1 MPLISPDF
9 ISQNLGENTKISLW
23 FVKKIKIRSKRQ
35 YENGIHGFLL
45 SVCGRKHGKMHYF
58 CRRYLTT
65 KNTTFM
71 LSLFTGS
78 GIGPTILYLAL
89 SIFIGLLLGKIK
101 IAKISL
107 GITWVL
113 FVGIAFSACG
123 ISLNAEMLHVIKEFG
138 LILFVVAVGL
148 QVGPGFFR
156 SFKKGGLAMNLMA
169 LVNVALGVLITVI
182 IAKVAHQDLA
192 DMAGVYTGAITN
204 TPGLSAAQQAV
215 TDLGIEGAA
224 DRLAAGYAVAYPLAV
239 VGMILTCILL
249 RPLCRIDLAKEPFT
263 LETTATATATSK
275 KGKGGF
281 LLIPVFVIIALGII
295 IGSIPIP
302 VGMKAPIKLGL
313 AGGPLVVAIIGGW
326 LGVKKGWFST
336 EFTEG
341 QGVHA
346 LREVGIALFLAG
358 VGLGAGGKFVETV
371 QVHYMWV
378 VYGVIITMVPPILVT
393 LFGRLVLKMN
403 YYTLMGFI
411 GGSHTDPPTLAF
423 ANTVAPESCKLPNM
437 GYATVYPLTMF
448 LRIFTAQ
455 LLVLLAV

>member
-1 MPLISPDF
+1 M
-9 ISQNLGENTKISLW
+9 NLFS
-23 FVKKIKIRSKRQ
+23 
-35 YENGIHGFLL
+35 
-45 SVCGRKHGKMHYF
+45 
-58 CRRYLTT
+58 
-65 KNTTFM
+65 
-71 LSLFTGS
+71 GS
-78 GIGPTILYLAL
+78 GVGPTIFYLAI
-89 SIFIGLLLGKIK
+89 SIFVGLLLGKIK
-101 IAKISL
+101 IAHISL

-123 ISLNAEMLHVIKEFG
+123 ITLNGEMLHVLKEFG

-215 TDLGIEGAA
+215 TDLGIEGGAE
-224 DRLAAGYAVAYPLAV
+224 RLAAGYAVAYPLAV
-239 VGMILTCILL
+239 VGMIVSCIML
-249 RPLCRIDLAKEPFT
+249 RVFCRIDLTKEPST
-263 LETTATATATSK
+263 ENALEPKAEKQATPLSQRHK
-275 KGKGGF
+275 VN
-281 LLIPVFVIIALGII
+281 LIPIFVIIALGIFV
-295 IGSIPIP
+295 GSIPIP

-313 AGGPLVVAIIGGW
+313 AGGPLVIAIVGGW
-326 LGVKKGWFST
+326 LGVKKGWFTT
-336 EFTEG
+336 ELTESH
-341 QGVHA
+341 GVWM
-346 LREVGIALFLAG
+346 LREVGIALFLAC
-358 VGLGAGGKFVETV
+358 VGLGAGGQFVATV
-371 QVHYMWV
+371 QEHYLWV

-403 YYTLMGFI
+403 YYSLMGFI

-423 ANTVAPESCKLPNM
+423 ANTVAPEGCKLPNM

>member
-1 MPLISPDF
+1 MS
-9 ISQNLGENTKISLW
+9 
-23 FVKKIKIRSKRQ
+23 
-35 YENGIHGFLL
+35 
-45 SVCGRKHGKMHYF
+45 
-58 CRRYLTT
+58 
-65 KNTTFM
+65 
-71 LSLFTGS
+71 SLFTGS
-78 GIGPTILYLAL
+78 GVGSTILYLAL

-113 FVGIAFSACG
+113 FVGIALSACG
-123 ISLNAEMLHVIKEFG
+123 ISLNHDMLHVIKEFG
-138 LILFVVAVGL
+138 LILFVVGVGL

-182 IAKVAHQDLA
+182 IAKAAHQDLT

-215 TDLGIEGAA
+215 TDIGIEGAA
-224 DRLAAGYAVAYPLAV
+224 DRLSAGYAVTYPLAV
-239 VGMILTCILL
+239 VGMIVTCILL
-249 RPLCRIDLAKEPFT
+249 RPLCRIDLAKEPSNI
-263 LETTATATATSK
+263 ETTTVTTAVQ
-275 KGKGGF
+275 KGKSGF
-281 LLIPVFVIIALGII
+281 LLIPVFIIIALGII

-313 AGGPLVVAIIGGW
+313 AGDPLVVAIIGGW

-358 VGLGAGGKFVETV
+358 VGLSAGNQFVDTV
-371 QVHYMWV
+371 QEHYMWV
-378 VYGVIITMVPPILVT
+378 VYGVIITMVPPILVG

-411 GGSHTDPPTLAF
+411 GGAHTDPPTLAF
-423 ANTVAPESCKLPNM
+423 ANTVVPEGCKLPNM

-455 LLVLLAV
+455 LLVLMAV

>member
-1 MPLISPDF
+1 M
-9 ISQNLGENTKISLW
+9 
-23 FVKKIKIRSKRQ
+23 
-35 YENGIHGFLL
+35 
-45 SVCGRKHGKMHYF
+45 M
-58 CRRYLTT
+58 
-65 KNTTFM
+65 
-71 LSLFTGS
+71 SLFTGA
-78 GIGPTILYLAL
+78 GVGPTILYLAL

-113 FVGIAFSACG
+113 FVGIALSAYG
-123 ISLNAEMLHVIKEFG
+123 VTLNHDMLHVIKEFG
-138 LILFVVAVGL
+138 LILFVVGVGL
-148 QVGPGFFR
+148 QVGPGFFQ
-156 SFKKGGLAMNLMA
+156 SFKKGGLALNLMA
-169 LVNVALGVLITVI
+169 LVNVALGVLITII

-215 TDLGIEGAA
+215 TDMGIEGGAE
-224 DRLAAGYAVAYPLAV
+224 RLAAGYAVAYPLAV
-239 VGMILTCILL
+239 VGMIMTCIIF
-249 RPLCRIDLAKEPFT
+249 RPKNLAAEPTTMLDQT
-263 LETTATATATSK
+263 LNSK
-275 KGKGGF
+275 PSTPNSAKHSF
-281 LLIPVFVIIALGII
+281 ALIPIFVIIALGII
-295 IGSIPIP
+295 VGSIPIP

-313 AGGPLVVAIIGGW
+313 AGGPLVVAILGGW
-326 LGVKKGWFST
+326 LGVKRGWFST

-358 VGLGAGGKFVETV
+358 VGLSAGGQFVATV
-371 QVHYMWV
+371 QEHYMWV
-378 VYGVIITMVPPILVT
+378 VYGIIITMVPPLLVV

-423 ANTVAPESCKLPNM
+423 ANTVAPEGCKLPNM

>member
-1 MPLISPDF
+1 
-9 ISQNLGENTKISLW
+9 
-23 FVKKIKIRSKRQ
+23 
-35 YENGIHGFLL
+35 
-45 SVCGRKHGKMHYF
+45 
-58 CRRYLTT
+58 
-65 KNTTFM
+65 M
-71 LSLFTGS
+71 LNLFTGS
-78 GIGPTILYLAL
+78 GVGPTILYLAL
-89 SIFIGLLLGKIK
+89 SIFLGLLLGKIK

-113 FVGIAFSACG
+113 FVGIALSACG
-123 ISLNAEMLHVIKEFG
+123 ISLNHDMLHVIKEFG
-138 LILFVVAVGL
+138 LILFVVGVGL
-148 QVGPGFFR
+148 QVGPGFFH
-156 SFKKGGLAMNLMA
+156 SFKKGGLALNLMA

-182 IAKVAHQDLA
+182 IAKTAHQDLA

-215 TDLGIEGAA
+215 TDIGIQGAA

-249 RPLCRIDLAKEPFT
+249 RPLCRIDLAKEPT
-263 LETTATATATSK
+263 ALETSNVATATDK
-275 KGKGGF
+275 KGKSGF

-295 IGSIPIP
+295 VGSIPIP
-302 VGMKAPIKLGL
+302 VGLKAPVKLGL

-326 LGVKKGWFST
+326 LGVKKGWFNT

-358 VGLGAGGKFVETV
+358 VGLSAGGQFVATV
-371 QVHYMWV
+371 QEHYMWV
-378 VYGVIITMVPPILVT
+378 IYGVIITMVPPILVG

-423 ANTVAPESCKLPNM
+423 ANTVAPEDCKLPNM

-455 LLVLLAV
+455 LLVLMAI

>member
-1 MPLISPDF
+1 
-9 ISQNLGENTKISLW
+9 
-23 FVKKIKIRSKRQ
+23 
-35 YENGIHGFLL
+35 
-45 SVCGRKHGKMHYF
+45 
-58 CRRYLTT
+58 
-65 KNTTFM
+65 M
-71 LSLFTGS
+71 LNLFTGS
-78 GIGPTILYLAL
+78 GVGPTILYLAL

-101 IAKISL
+101 IAHVSL

-123 ISLNAEMLHVIKEFG
+123 VSLNAEMLHVIKEFG

-182 IAKVAHQDLA
+182 IAKIAHQDLA

-215 TDLGIEGAA
+215 NDLGIEGGA

-239 VGMILTCILL
+239 VGMIMTCIVL
-249 RPLCRIDLAKEPFT
+249 RSLCRIDLKKEPTT
-263 LETTATATATSK
+263 LESLASVVPSNDK
-275 KGKGGF
+275 SKGGF
-281 LLIPVFVIIALGII
+281 LLIPIFVVIALGLIV
-295 IGSIPIP
+295 GSIPIP
-302 VGMKAPIKLGL
+302 VGLKAPIKLGL

-341 QGVHA
+341 QGIHA

-378 VYGVIITMVPPILVT
+378 VYGIIITIVPPLIVAT
-393 LFGRLVLKMN
+393 FGRLVLKMN

-423 ANTVAPESCKLPNM
+423 ANTMAPEGCKLPNM

-455 LLVLLAV
+455 LLVLMAV

>member
-1 MPLISPDF
+1 MM
-9 ISQNLGENTKISLW
+9 N
-23 FVKKIKIRSKRQ
+23 
-35 YENGIHGFLL
+35 
-45 SVCGRKHGKMHYF
+45 
-58 CRRYLTT
+58 
-65 KNTTFM
+65 
-71 LSLFTGS
+71 LFTGA
-78 GIGPTILYLAL
+78 GVGPTILYLAL

-123 ISLNAEMLHVIKEFG
+123 ITLNAEMLHVIKEFG

-169 LVNVALGVLITVI
+169 LVNVALGVVITII

-215 TDLGIEGAA
+215 TDMGIEGAA

-239 VGMILTCILL
+239 VGMIVTCILL
-249 RPLCRIDLAKEPFT
+249 RPLCRIDLSKEPT
-263 LETTATATATSK
+263 DLSETTLNSKPSTLNSK
-275 KGKGGF
+275 KGF
-281 LLIPVFVIIALGII
+281 ALIPVFVIIALGII
-295 IGSIPIP
+295 LGSIPIP

-313 AGGPLVVAIIGGW
+313 AGGPLVVAILGGW

-346 LREVGIALFLAG
+346 MREVGIALFLAG
-358 VGLGAGGKFVETV
+358 VGLSAGGQFVATV
-371 QVHYMWV
+371 QEHYMWV
-378 VYGVIITMVPPILVT
+378 VYGVIITIVPPILIG
-393 LFGRLVLKMN
+393 LFGRLVLKLN

-423 ANTVAPESCKLPNM
+423 ANTVAPEGCKLPNM

>member
-1 MPLISPDF
+1 
-9 ISQNLGENTKISLW
+9 
-23 FVKKIKIRSKRQ
+23 
-35 YENGIHGFLL
+35 
-45 SVCGRKHGKMHYF
+45 
-58 CRRYLTT
+58 
-65 KNTTFM
+65 M
-71 LSLFTGS
+71 LNLFTGS
-78 GIGPTILYLAL
+78 GVGPTILYLAL
-89 SIFIGLLLGKIK
+89 SIFAGLLLGKIK

-113 FVGIAFSACG
+113 FVGIALSACG
-123 ISLNAEMLHVIKEFG
+123 VSLNAEMLHIIKEFG

-156 SFKKGGLAMNLMA
+156 SFRKGGLAMNLMA

-182 IAKVAHQDLA
+182 IAKVADQDLA

-215 TDLGIEGAA
+215 NDIGIEGGA

-239 VGMILTCILL
+239 VGMIVSCLL
-249 RPLCRIDLAKEPFT
+249 LKTFCRIDLKNEPST
-263 LETTATATATSK
+263 ENALEPNPEKQATPTSQRHK
-275 KGKGGF
+275 VN
-281 LLIPVFVIIALGII
+281 LIPIFVIIALGIV

-326 LGVKKGWFST
+326 LGVKKGWFTT
-336 EFTEG
+336 EFTDSH
-341 QGVHA
+341 GVWM

-358 VGLGAGGKFVETV
+358 VGLSAGGQFVNTV
-371 QVHYMWV
+371 QEHYMWV
-378 VYGVIITMVPPILVT
+378 VYGVIITMIPPILIT

-423 ANTVAPESCKLPNM
+423 ANTVAPEGCKLPNM

>member
-1 MPLISPDF
+1 
-9 ISQNLGENTKISLW
+9 
-23 FVKKIKIRSKRQ
+23 
-35 YENGIHGFLL
+35 
-45 SVCGRKHGKMHYF
+45 
-58 CRRYLTT
+58 
-65 KNTTFM
+65 M
-71 LSLFTGS
+71 LNLFTGS
-78 GIGPTILYLAL
+78 GVGPTILYLAIA
-89 SIFIGLLLGKIK
+89 IFVGLLLGRIK
-101 IAKISL
+101 VAKVSL

-113 FVGIAFSACG
+113 FVGIAVSACG
-123 ISLNAEMLHVIKEFG
+123 VSLNAEMLHIIKEFG

-148 QVGPGFFR
+148 QVGPGFFC

-182 IAKVAHQDLA
+182 IAKVAKQDLA

-215 TDLGIEGAA
+215 VDMGVEGGA
-224 DRLAAGYAVAYPLAV
+224 DRLAAGYAVTYPLAV
-239 VGMILTCILL
+239 VGMIVSCLL
-249 RPLCRIDLAKEPFT
+249 LKAFCRIDLKNEPSVET
-263 LETTATATATSK
+263 ALESAAEKQATPLSQRHK
-275 KGKGGF
+275 VN
-281 LLIPVFVIIALGII
+281 LIPIFVIIALGIV

-326 LGVKKGWFST
+326 LGVKKGWFT
-336 EFTEG
+336 TDFTDSHG
-341 QGVHA
+341 IWM

-358 VGLGAGGKFVETV
+358 VGLSAGGQFVATV
-371 QVHYMWV
+371 REHYMWV
-378 VYGVIITMVPPILVT
+378 VYGIVITMVPPILVT

-423 ANTVAPESCKLPNM
+423 ANTVAPEGCKLPNI

-455 LLVLLAV
+455 LLVLMAV

>member
-1 MPLISPDF
+1 
-9 ISQNLGENTKISLW
+9 
-23 FVKKIKIRSKRQ
+23 
-35 YENGIHGFLL
+35 
-45 SVCGRKHGKMHYF
+45 
-58 CRRYLTT
+58 
-65 KNTTFM
+65 M
-71 LSLFTGS
+71 LNLFTGS
-78 GIGPTILYLAL
+78 GVGPTILYLAL
-89 SIFIGLLLGKIK
+89 SIFVGLLLGRIK

-113 FVGIAFSACG
+113 FVGIALSAYG
-123 ISLNAEMLHVIKEFG
+123 ITLNHDMLHVIKEFG

-148 QVGPGFFR
+148 QVGPGFFK

-169 LVNVALGVLITVI
+169 LVNVALGVLITII
-182 IAKVAHQDLA
+182 IAKIAHQDLA

-215 TDLGIEGAA
+215 NDMGMASA
-224 DRLAAGYAVAYPLAV
+224 SDRLAAGYAVAYPLAV
-239 VGMILTCILL
+239 VGMIVTCILL
-249 RPLCRIDLAKEPFT
+249 RLLCRIDLTKEPTT
-263 LETTATATATSK
+263 LEAAAITSTTDK

-295 IGSIPIP
+295 VGSIPIP
-302 VGMKAPIKLGL
+302 VGLKAPVKLGL
-313 AGGPLVVAIIGGW
+313 AGGPLVVAIVGGW

-346 LREVGIALFLAG
+346 LREVGISLFLAC
-358 VGLGAGGKFVETV
+358 VGLSASGQFVATV
-371 QVHYMWV
+371 QEHYMWV

-423 ANTVAPESCKLPNM
+423 ANTVAPENCKLPNM

>member
-1 MPLISPDF
+1 ML
-9 ISQNLGENTKISLW
+9 NLFN
-23 FVKKIKIRSKRQ
+23 
-35 YENGIHGFLL
+35 
-45 SVCGRKHGKMHYF
+45 
-58 CRRYLTT
+58 
-65 KNTTFM
+65 
-71 LSLFTGS
+71 GS
-78 GIGPTILYLAL
+78 GVGPTILYLAL

-101 IAKISL
+101 IAHVSL

-113 FVGIAFSACG
+113 FVGIALSACG
-123 ISLNAEMLHVIKEFG
+123 VSLNAEMLHVIKEFG

-169 LVNVALGVLITVI
+169 LVNVALGVLITCL
-182 IAKVAHQDLA
+182 IAKFANQDLA

-215 TDLGIEGAA
+215 VDLGVEGGA
-224 DRLAAGYAVAYPLAV
+224 DRLAAGYAVTYPLAV
-239 VGMILTCILL
+239 VGMILSCILL
-249 RPLCRIDLAKEPFT
+249 RVFCRIDLNKEPVSEAS
-263 LETTATATATSK
+263 LEPKAEKQATPLSQRHK
-275 KGKGGF
+275 VN
-281 LLIPVFVIIALGII
+281 LIPIFVIIALGVIV
-295 IGSIPIP
+295 GSIPIP
-302 VGMKAPIKLGL
+302 VGMKAPVKLGL
-313 AGGPLVVAIIGGW
+313 AGGPLVVAILGGW
-326 LGVKKGWFST
+326 LGVKKGWMTT
-336 EFTEG
+336 EFTDSHG
-341 QGVHA
+341 IWM

-378 VYGVIITMVPPILVT
+378 VYGVIITMVPPLLVAT
-393 LFGRLVLKMN
+393 FGRLVLKMN

-423 ANTVAPESCKLPNM
+423 ANTVAPEGCKLPNM

>member
-1 MPLISPDF
+1 MM
-9 ISQNLGENTKISLW
+9 N
-23 FVKKIKIRSKRQ
+23 
-35 YENGIHGFLL
+35 
-45 SVCGRKHGKMHYF
+45 
-58 CRRYLTT
+58 
-65 KNTTFM
+65 
-71 LSLFTGS
+71 LFTGS
-78 GIGPTILYLAL
+78 GVGPTVLYLAL
-89 SIFIGLLLGKIK
+89 SIFLGLLLGKIK

-113 FVGIAFSACG
+113 FVGIAFSTCG
-123 ISLNAEMLHVIKEFG
+123 ISLNHDMLHIIKEFG
-138 LILFVVAVGL
+138 LILFVVGVGL

-156 SFKKGGLAMNLMA
+156 YFKKGGMAMNLMA

-215 TDLGIEGAA
+215 TDLGIEGGA

-239 VGMILTCILL
+239 VGMIVTCILL
-249 RPLCRIDLAKEPFT
+249 RPLCRIDLKNEPSSET
-263 LETTATATATSK
+263 ALEPQPQKQATPTSQRHK
-275 KGKGGF
+275 VN
-281 LLIPVFVIIALGII
+281 LIPIFVIIAIGII
-295 IGSIPIP
+295 VGSIPIP

-326 LGVKKGWFST
+326 LGVKKGWLST
-336 EFTEG
+336 DFTDSH
-341 QGVHA
+341 GVWM
-346 LREVGIALFLAG
+346 LREVGIALFLAC
-358 VGLGAGGKFVETV
+358 VGLEAGGKFVETV

-378 VYGVIITMVPPILVT
+378 VYGVIITMVPPILVG
-393 LFGRLVLKMN
+393 LFGRLVLKLN

-423 ANTVAPESCKLPNM
+423 ANTVAPEGCKLPNM

>member
-1 MPLISPDF
+1 M
-9 ISQNLGENTKISLW
+9 N
-23 FVKKIKIRSKRQ
+23 
-35 YENGIHGFLL
+35 
-45 SVCGRKHGKMHYF
+45 
-58 CRRYLTT
+58 
-65 KNTTFM
+65 
-71 LSLFTGS
+71 LFTGS
-78 GIGPTILYLAL
+78 GVGPTILYLAL
-89 SIFIGLLLGKIK
+89 SIFLGLLLGKIK

-123 ISLNAEMLHVIKEFG
+123 ITLNAEMLHVIKEFG

-169 LVNVALGVLITVI
+169 LVNVALGVLITII
-182 IAKVAHQDLA
+182 IAKIAHQDLA

-215 TDLGIEGAA
+215 TDMGLEGGAE
-224 DRLAAGYAVAYPLAV
+224 RLAAGYAVTYPLAV

-249 RPLCRIDLAKEPFT
+249 RPLCRIDLTKEPVV
-263 LETTATATATSK
+263 LPDTTPHSPLLTPHSK
-275 KGKGGF
+275 KGF
-281 LLIPVFVIIALGII
+281 PLIPIFIIIALGII
-295 IGSIPIP
+295 VGSIPIP

-313 AGGPLVVAIIGGW
+313 AGGPLVVAIVGGW
-326 LGVKKGWFST
+326 LGVKKGWFNT
-336 EFTEG
+336 DFTEG

-346 LREVGIALFLAG
+346 LREVGIALFLAC
-358 VGLGAGGKFVETV
+358 VGLSAGGQFVATV
-371 QVHYMWV
+371 QDHYMWV
-378 VYGVIITMVPPILVT
+378 VYGIIITMVPPIIVT
-393 LFGRLVLKMN
+393 LFGRFVLKMN

-411 GGSHTDPPTLAF
+411 GGAHTDPPTLAF
-423 ANTVAPESCKLPNM
+423 ANTVAPEGCKLPNM

>member
-1 MPLISPDF
+1 MM
-9 ISQNLGENTKISLW
+9 N
-23 FVKKIKIRSKRQ
+23 
-35 YENGIHGFLL
+35 
-45 SVCGRKHGKMHYF
+45 
-58 CRRYLTT
+58 
-65 KNTTFM
+65 
-71 LSLFTGS
+71 LFTGA
-78 GIGPTILYLAL
+78 GVGPTILYLAL

-123 ISLNAEMLHVIKEFG
+123 ITLNAEMLHVIKEFG

-169 LVNVALGVLITVI
+169 LVNVALGVVITII

-215 TDLGIEGAA
+215 TDMGIEGAA

-239 VGMILTCILL
+239 VGMIVTCILL
-249 RPLCRIDLAKEPFT
+249 RPLCRIDLSKEPT
-263 LETTATATATSK
+263 DLSETTLNSKTSTLNSK
-275 KGKGGF
+275 KGF
-281 LLIPVFVIIALGII
+281 ALIPVFVIIALGII
-295 IGSIPIP
+295 LGSIPIP

-313 AGGPLVVAIIGGW
+313 AGGPLVVAILGGW

-346 LREVGIALFLAG
+346 MREVGIALFLAG
-358 VGLGAGGKFVETV
+358 VGLSAGGQFVATV
-371 QVHYMWV
+371 QEHYMWV
-378 VYGVIITMVPPILVT
+378 VYGVIITMVPPILIG
-393 LFGRLVLKMN
+393 LFGRLVLKLN

-423 ANTVAPESCKLPNM
+423 ANTVAPEGCKLPNM

>member
-1 MPLISPDF
+1 MRM
-9 ISQNLGENTKISLW
+9 KISA
-23 FVKKIKIRSKRQ
+23 
-35 YENGIHGFLL
+35 FLASL
-45 SVCGRKHGKMHYF
+45 YRNKPYF
-58 CRRYLTT
+58 CALVT
-65 KNTTFM
+65 KQLKSM
-71 LSLFTGS
+71 LNLFTGS
-78 GIGPTILYLAL
+78 GVGPTIFYLAL

-113 FVGIAFSACG
+113 FVGIALSACG
-123 ISLNAEMLHVIKEFG
+123 ISLNHDMLHVIKELG
-138 LILFVVAVGL
+138 LILFVVGVGL

-169 LVNVALGVLITVI
+169 LVNVALGVCITVV
-182 IAKVAHQDLA
+182 IAKLA
-192 DMAGVYTGAITN
+192 SQSLSDMAGVYTGAITN

-215 TDLGIEGAA
+215 TDLGIEGASE
-224 DRLAAGYAVAYPLAV
+224 RLAAGYAVAYPLAV
-239 VGMILTCILL
+239 VGMIITCILL
-249 RPLCRIDLAKEPFT
+249 RPLCRIDLKKEPFVEDS
-263 LETTATATATSK
+263 LEAKPEKQATPISQRHK
-275 KGKGGF
+275 VN
-281 LLIPVFVIIALGII
+281 LIPIFVIIAIGII
-295 IGSIPIP
+295 VGSIPIP

-326 LGVKKGWFST
+326 LGVKKGWFTT
-336 EFTEG
+336 EFTDSHG
-341 QGVHA
+341 IWM
-346 LREVGIALFLAG
+346 LREVGIALFLAC
-358 VGLGAGGKFVETV
+358 VGLGAGGQFVATV
-371 QVHYMWV
+371 QEHYMWV
-378 VYGVIITMVPPILVT
+378 VYGVIITMVPPVLVG

-423 ANTVAPESCKLPNM
+423 ANTVAPEGCKLPNM

>member
-1 MPLISPDF
+1 MM
-9 ISQNLGENTKISLW
+9 N
-23 FVKKIKIRSKRQ
+23 
-35 YENGIHGFLL
+35 
-45 SVCGRKHGKMHYF
+45 
-58 CRRYLTT
+58 
-65 KNTTFM
+65 
-71 LSLFTGS
+71 LFTGS
-78 GIGPTILYLAL
+78 GGGPTILYLAL
-89 SIFIGLLLGKIK
+89 AVFVGLLLGKIK
-101 IAKISL
+101 IAHVSL

-113 FVGIAFSACG
+113 FVGIALSACG
-123 ISLNAEMLHVIKEFG
+123 ISLNVEMLHVIKEFG

-169 LVNVALGVLITVI
+169 LVNVALGVVITIV

-215 TDLGIEGAA
+215 TDLGIEGGA
-224 DRLAAGYAVAYPLAV
+224 DRLAAGYAVTYPLAV
-239 VGMILTCILL
+239 VGMIVSCILL
-249 RPLCRIDLAKEPFT
+249 RVICRVDLKTEPVTMGT
-263 LETTATATATSK
+263 LNATISSEK
-275 KGKGGF
+275 KGKSGI
-281 LLIPVFVIIALGII
+281 LLIPIFIIIALGLVV
-295 IGSIPIP
+295 GSIPIP
-302 VGMKAPIKLGL
+302 VGMSTPIKLGL
-313 AGGPLVVAIIGGW
+313 CGGPLVVAIIGGW
-326 LGVKKGWFST
+326 LGVRKGWFST
-336 EFTEG
+336 DFTES
-341 QGVHA
+341 QGVHM
-346 LREVGIALFLAG
+346 LREVGIALFLAC
-358 VGLGAGGKFVETV
+358 VGLGAGGKFVVTV
-371 QVHYMWV
+371 QEHYLWV

-423 ANTVAPESCKLPNM
+423 ANTVAPEGCKLPNM

>member
-1 MPLISPDF
+1 MS
-9 ISQNLGENTKISLW
+9 
-23 FVKKIKIRSKRQ
+23 
-35 YENGIHGFLL
+35 
-45 SVCGRKHGKMHYF
+45 
-58 CRRYLTT
+58 
-65 KNTTFM
+65 
-71 LSLFTGS
+71 SLFTGS
-78 GIGPTILYLAL
+78 GVGPTILYLAL
-89 SIFIGLLLGKIK
+89 SIFLGLLLGKIK

-113 FVGIAFSACG
+113 FVGIALSACG
-123 ISLNAEMLHVIKEFG
+123 ITLNPEMLHVIKELG

-169 LVNVALGVLITVI
+169 LVNVGLGVLITVI

-215 TDLGIEGAA
+215 NDMGIEGGA
-224 DRLAAGYAVAYPLAV
+224 DRLAAGYAVTYPLAV
-239 VGMILTCILL
+239 VGMILTCIIL
-249 RPLCRIDLAKEPFT
+249 RPICRIDLKNEPST
-263 LETTATATATSK
+263 ETVLGSQLEKQATPLSQRHK
-275 KGKGGF
+275 VN
-281 LLIPVFVIIALGII
+281 LIPIFIIIALGII
-295 IGSIPIP
+295 VGSIPIP

-326 LGVKKGWFST
+326 LGVKKGWFT
-336 EFTEG
+336 TDFTDSH
-341 QGVHA
+341 GVWM
-346 LREVGIALFLAG
+346 LREVGIALFLAC
-358 VGLGAGGKFVETV
+358 VGLSAGGQFVTTV
-371 QVHYMWV
+371 QEHYLWV
-378 VYGVIITMVPPILVT
+378 VYGILITMIPPILVT

-423 ANTVAPESCKLPNM
+423 ANTVAPEGCKLPNM

-455 LLVLLAV
+455 LLVLMAV

>member
-23 FVKKIKIRSKRQ
+23 FVKKNKIRSKRQ

-78 GIGPTILYLAL
+78 GVGPTILYLAL
-89 SIFIGLLLGKIK
+89 SIFIGLLFGKIK

-249 RPLCRIDLAKEPFT
+249 RPLCRIDLAKEPTT
-263 LETTATATATSK
+263 LETTAVETTSGK

-326 LGVKKGWFST
+326 LGVKKDWFST

-358 VGLGAGGKFVETV
+358 VGLSAGGQFVSTV
-371 QVHYMWV
+371 QEHYMWV

-423 ANTVAPESCKLPNM
+423 ANTIAPEGCKLPNL